1 MNKHI
6 LPIAISLLLFS
17 SSVISQR
24 IQTEQINTNKFRQL
38 NQEFSSPNMFRTA
51 SGAPG
56 PAYYQ
61 QQADYKINIE
71 LDDLNKKIYVTT
83 PLEIFNTNNKELSTT
98 NLIQDKNQRSCIT
111 LAYLHLKVDSR
122 KYIKRCK
129 VLFDTGCSSSLIR
142 RLRNQSCL

>member
-71 LDDLNKKIYVTT
+71 LDDLNKT
-83 PLEIFNTNNKELSTT
+83 PKAGILDTVLSLPITVPP
-98 NLIQDKNQRSCIT
+98 NL
-111 LAYLHLKVDSR
+111 AV
-122 KYIKRCK
+122 
-129 VLFDTGCSSSLIR
+129 
-142 RLRNQSCL
+142 